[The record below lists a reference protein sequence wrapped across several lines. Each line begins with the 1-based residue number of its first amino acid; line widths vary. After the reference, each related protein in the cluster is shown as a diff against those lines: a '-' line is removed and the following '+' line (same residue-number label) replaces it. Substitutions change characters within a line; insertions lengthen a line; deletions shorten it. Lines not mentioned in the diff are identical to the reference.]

1 LRRSFPAST
10 VGAASQRAMPVDRDV
25 LLMIVAIVGALA
37 ATVALGIGIHI
48 LIGRLTA
55 RRRTSSMRR
64 NLCFWCG
71 TEYKKELA
79 DHEAEPDE
87 WLHCRACGQK
97 VHDRCHHQIRA
108 LQADW
113 VCPHPEAVLTCP
125 ACGRRSIND
134 EAAAQMAKLTK
145 ELARYAK
152 KADARP
158 PGAEN

>member
-1 LRRSFPAST
+1 
-10 VGAASQRAMPVDRDV
+10 MDRDV

-37 ATVALGIGIHI
+37 ATAALGVGIHT

-55 RRRTSSMRR
+55 RRSTSSKRR

-71 TEYKKELA
+71 IEHKKELA

-87 WLHCRACGQK
+87 WLRCRACGQR

-108 LQADW
+108 MQADW

-134 EAAAQMAKLTK
+134 ETAAQLAKLTK
-145 ELARYAK
+145 EMAKYAK
-152 KADARP
+152 KAGARP
-158 PGAEN
+158 PGAEQ

>member
-1 LRRSFPAST
+1 
-10 VGAASQRAMPVDRDV
+10 
-25 LLMIVAIVGALA
+25 MIVAIVGALA

>member
-1 LRRSFPAST
+1 
-10 VGAASQRAMPVDRDV
+10 MVDRDV
-25 LLMIVAIVGALA
+25 LLMLVAILGALA
-37 ATVALGIGIHI
+37 AAVALAIGIHV

-55 RRRTSSMRR
+55 RRRTTSMRR

-79 DHEAEPDE
+79 DHEAEADE

-113 VCPHPEAVLTCP
+113 VCPHPEAILTCP

-134 EAAAQMAKLTK
+134 ESAALMAKLTK
-145 ELARYAK
+145 ELAKSARK
-152 KADARP
+152 TDARP
-158 PGAEN
+158 PGAEH

>member
-1 LRRSFPAST
+1 
-10 VGAASQRAMPVDRDV
+10 VDRDV
-25 LLMIVAIVGALA
+25 LLMVVAIVAALA
-37 ATVALGIGIHI
+37 ATIALGIAVHV

-55 RRRTSSMRR
+55 RRRTSSVRR

-71 TEYKKELA
+71 NEYRKELA
-79 DHEAEPDE
+79 DHEAERDE

-97 VHDRCHHQIRA
+97 VHDRCQHQIRA

-113 VCPHPEAVLTCP
+113 VCAHPEAILTCP

-134 EAAAQMAKLTK
+134 ESAALMAKLTK
-145 ELARYAK
+145 ELNKYAK

-158 PGAEN
+158 PGAEH